1 MADLLGVLWVL
12 AAAGAVMAPALA
24 HGSSLGPFDLLTQ
37 VGLTKQSGVV
47 VHNQQTGDLIRLFIP
62 WSALAWTQVHHGQLP
77 LWDPYSALGMPLA
90 FNWESAPFSLPALLG
105 YLVPLRYAYTV
116 GVLVTLVV
124 AGTGVYVL
132 ARVLRL
138 GVLGSALAGTVF
150 ELSGQF
156 MANLGWPLSSVMSWA
171 GWLFAAAILVVRG
184 RRRSRD
190 VVLFA
195 VVLAFAVY
203 AGYPE
208 AVIILELALLVFLVV
223 FLALR
228 APRLGGSGPV
238 LRPVGDLVIATVAGL
253 ALAMP
258 LALPGLQIA
267 SQSVRN
273 ATLPV
278 TGVGGQT
285 LIAHDVLHLILPGF
299 DGLPWQGS
307 TYFGPIFTNYMESAA
322 YVGVIT
328 LVLAVAGVVVRR
340 RRHEALA
347 FGAVA
352 VVTAVLVF
360 VPPLVSVIG
369 RLPSAGRV
377 RWYESLGPMTLA
389 LAVLAGMGMDALVR
403 TYGKRSVRI
412 GTGVG
417 FAVAGLALA
426 TLWATGRGQLPAND
440 ETVRAQSFIWPV
452 VDTVVGLAVVGT
464 LALLHRRTRLP
475 RGSERRSRPG
485 VGRWAG
491 GALLAC
497 ETVFLVAA
505 GAPLFSSS
513 PTFLT
518 PTPATLALQRAV
530 GSSVVGFGPCSPDLG
545 VYYDVNVAFGIQE
558 LPVYDPVI
566 PQRYFSSWEGLTG
579 QQPKTPLDH
588 SSVFCPSVTTSSA
601 ARRFGV
607 AYVLEPHG
615 APGPQ
620 GAVFDTRVGDED
632 LYRVPGAAVA
642 TLSPLSST
650 DRFPGDDA
658 PGRPVPVTHRDPAS
672 WKMVTSSATPGVLRL
687 RLTDLPG
694 WHASIDKR
702 PLDLRRFSGVMLQA
716 RIPAGRHTIVLTYWP
731 RTFTTGIV
739 LAACS
744 AAGLAVA
751 LFVGRRGR
759 RRPPTSIATAA
770 SGPTGS

>member
-1 MADLLGVLWVL
+1 MLWVV

-24 HGSSLGPFDLLTQ
+24 HGSSLGPFDLLSQ
-37 VGLTKQSGVV
+37 VGLTKQPGVV

-77 LWDPYSALGMPLA
+77 LWDPYSGLGMPLA
-90 FNWESAPFSLPALLG
+90 FNWESAPFSLPALIG

-116 GVLVTLVV
+116 GILVTLVV

-138 GVLGSALAGTVF
+138 GVLGSVLAATVF

-156 MANLGWPLSSVMSWA
+156 MANLGWPLSSVMSWS
-171 GWLFAAAILVVRG
+171 GWLFAAAVLVVRG

-190 VVLFA
+190 VALFA

-208 AVIILELALLVFLVV
+208 AVIILGVALFVFLVV

-228 APRLGGSGPV
+228 APGLGGSGPI
-238 LRPVGDLVIATVAGL
+238 LRPVFDLAAAIVAGL

-273 ATLPV
+273 AALPV

-285 LIAHDVLHLILPGF
+285 LIAHDVLHLVLPGF
-299 DGLPWQGS
+299 DGLPWRGS

-328 LVLAVAGVVVRR
+328 LVLAVVGVVVRR
-340 RRHEALA
+340 RRREALA
-347 FGAVA
+347 LAAVA
-352 VVTAVLVF
+352 VVAAVLVF
-360 VPPLVSVIG
+360 APPLVSVIG

-389 LAVLAGMGMDALVR
+389 LALLAGMGMDVLVR
-403 TYGKRSVRI
+403 MHGKRSVRV
-412 GTGVG
+412 GTGIG
-417 FAVAGLALA
+417 FAGAGVALGALWLA
-426 TLWATGRGQLPAND
+426 GRGHLPAHE
-440 ETVRAQSFIWPV
+440 ETVRAQSFVWPL
-452 VDTVVGLAVVGT
+452 VDTVVGLAVLVA
-464 LALLHRRTRLP
+464 LALAHRRARVP
-475 RGSERRSRPG
+475 RGSERGAWSG

-518 PTPATLALQRAV
+518 PTPAARALQRAV
-530 GSSVVGFGPCSPDLG
+530 GSAVVGFGPCNPDLG
-545 VYYDVNVAFGIQE
+545 IYYDVNVAFAVQE

-566 PQRYFSSWEGLTG
+566 PQKYFSSWETLTG
-579 QQPKTPLDH
+579 QQAKTPFDH
-588 SSVFCPSVTTSSA
+588 ASVFCPSVTTSTA

-607 AYVLEPHG
+607 AYVLEPIG
-615 APGPQ
+615 TPGPQ
-620 GAVFDTRVGDED
+620 GAAFDTRVGDEN
-632 LYRVPGAAVA
+632 LYRVPGAAPA
-642 TLSPLSST
+642 TLTPLSS
-650 DRFPGDDA
+650 RGGIPGDDA
-658 PGRPVPVTHRDPAS
+658 PGRPIPVTHPDPAS
-672 WKMVTSSATPGVLRL
+672 WNVETSSATAAVLRL

-694 WHASIDKR
+694 WHATIDNH
-702 PLDLRRFSGVMLQA
+702 PLALRRFSGVMLQA
-716 RIPAGRHTIVLTYWP
+716 RVPPGRHTVVLTYWP
-731 RTFTTGIV
+731 TTFTIGMV
-739 LAACS
+739 LAGCS
-744 AAGLAVA
+744 AAGLVTA
-751 LFVGRRGR
+751 LIVGRRGR
-759 RRPPTSIATAA
+759 RRPVTTTTSTTSDPAV
-770 SGPTGS
+770 P